1 MGTAPPFPNARMNV
15 QKADYRMCSNCHA
28 RTLTH
33 TQHTHSS
40 LSSVE
45 PPKVWFDLKL
55 PAPVIDEVRLS
66 SLQLEAVV
74 YACQQHKN
82 ILADGS
88 RGGYLVGKSS
98 FEREREKVEDLKGG
112 GHLLII

>member
-1 MGTAPPFPNARMNV
+1 MHTVSVYP
-15 QKADYRMCSNCHA
+15 Y
-28 RTLTH
+28 TH
-33 TQHTHSS
+33 THTHSS

-88 RGGYLVGKSS
+88 RGGYLVGK
-98 FEREREKVEDLKGG
+98 
-112 GHLLII
+112 

>member
-1 MGTAPPFPNARMNV
+1 M
-15 QKADYRMCSNCHA
+15 
-28 RTLTH
+28 
-33 TQHTHSS
+33 
-40 LSSVE
+40 
-45 PPKVWFDLKL
+45 WFDLKL

-88 RGGYLVGKSS
+88 RGGYLVGKSREGGKGIRKG
-98 FEREREKVEDLKGG
+98 EREGERRGEAS
-112 GHLLII
+112 LLINDI

>member
-1 MGTAPPFPNARMNV
+1 
-15 QKADYRMCSNCHA
+15 
-28 RTLTH
+28 
-33 TQHTHSS
+33 
-40 LSSVE
+40 
-45 PPKVWFDLKL
+45 VWFDLKL

-98 FEREREKVEDLKGG
+98 SEREGERDKNRERERGG
-112 GHLLII
+112 GSLRGGGYPKINAN

>member
-1 MGTAPPFPNARMNV
+1 M
-15 QKADYRMCSNCHA
+15 H
-28 RTLTH
+28 TH
-33 TQHTHSS
+33 THTHSS

-88 RGGYLVGKSS
+88 RGGYLVGKSNS
-98 FEREREKVEDLKGG
+98 EREGGREREGGEREEWGRGG
-112 GHLLII
+112 GGRI